1 MSPYSPLR
9 KLPIALLLLSCLQ
22 PAQAAAPARAAEMTV
37 YRSPTCGCCGKWVE
51 HMKKNG
57 YTVKDI
63 QTEDMPAIKQQYG
76 VPAELAS
83 CHTAI
88 VNGYVVEGHVP
99 VADVNDVLKK
109 KPVTHGIAVPGM
121 PMGTPGM
128 EMGGKKDPYAV
139 VQFDKD
145 GKATV
150 FHDYPMQ

>member
-1 MSPYSPLR
+1 M
-9 KLPIALLLLSCLQ
+9 
-22 PAQAAAPARAAEMTV
+22 
-37 YRSPTCGCCGKWVE
+37 
-51 HMKKNG
+51 
-57 YTVKDI
+57 
-63 QTEDMPAIKQQYG
+63 
-76 VPAELAS
+76 
-83 CHTAI
+83 
-88 VNGYVVEGHVP
+88 
-99 VADVNDVLKK
+99 ADVNDVLKK

>member
-1 MSPYSPLR
+1 
-9 KLPIALLLLSCLQ
+9 
-22 PAQAAAPARAAEMTV
+22 
-37 YRSPTCGCCGKWVE
+37 
-51 HMKKNG
+51 MKKNG

-63 QTEDMPAIKQQYG
+63 QTQDMPAIKQQHG

-99 VADVNDVLKK
+99 VADVNDLLKK
-109 KPVTHGIAVPGM
+109 KPVTQGIAVPGM

-128 EMGGKKDPYAV
+128 EMGSKKDPYAV
-139 VQFDKD
+139 VQFDKN